1 MGLDIFVTK
10 VKHRE
15 IGYFRKVNFLVAFFE
30 KKGFDVQR
38 QAPFAFDRTVAEELL
53 DLCNQV
59 LADHDKAEELLPTM
73 DGFFFGST
81 EYNEYYFEDVEL
93 VRDWVKNTL
102 IPEFD
107 TIGENEYIEFSTWW

>member
-1 MGLDIFVTK
+1 MGLDIFINK
-10 VKHRE
+10 VKRKE

-30 KKGFDVQR
+30 KKGYDVNNQVPLEFEKGT
-38 QAPFAFDRTVAEELL
+38 AKELL

-59 LADHDKAEELLPTM
+59 LEDHNKAEELLPTM

-81 EYNEYYFEDVEL
+81 DYDAWYFEDVEL
-93 VRDWVKNTL
+93 VRDWVRDTL

-107 TIGENEYIEFSTWW
+107 TIGEHEYIEFDTWW